1 MSTVPKL
8 GNNRY
13 LATSKNVNRMLTQL
27 NGILSAD
34 NITVQNIPATIQ
46 TISLANGNF
55 INITM
60 PANISNPTYT
70 FINKN
75 PGVYYLLFTLDTG
88 SSGVTL
94 TDVKKNGT
102 IVFDPPKQSLIT
114 IICDGTNM
122 YEISRNLSLA

>member
-34 NITVQNIPATIQ
+34 NITVQNIPATIE

-60 PANISNPTYT
+60 PANIPTPTYT

-75 PGVYYLLFTLDTG
+75 PGVYYLLFTPTAG
-88 SSGVTL
+88 SSSVTL
-94 TDVKKNGT
+94 TDVKKKWNHC
-102 IVFDPPKQSLIT
+102 V
-114 IICDGTNM
+114 
-122 YEISRNLSLA
+122 